1 VPALIIDRN
10 SPIPQYFQLQTW
22 LIEQIEQGVFKPDD
36 KIPTEAELSQ
46 VTGLARAT
54 IRQAIQNL
62 VNMGYL
68 NRRRRLGTFV
78 LKRRVDEPKKTIIGL
93 LLPDIRVGYAPI
105 LARGAEDESARSG
118 HSLILCNT
126 DDLFI
131 KADFHADRLIN
142 HAVSGVIFV
151 PTAAED
157 DKNFQI
163 IDKFTRKKIPVV
175 IADRVLSG
183 KKNDYVTTD
192 NFKGGYELTKYLI
205 NKGHTRIAITLSDCF
220 STERERLA
228 GYKKAH
234 IDFNLP
240 LDPDIIKIHS
250 GPYTEKPYAQYA
262 RKFLKNRDITAIFAG
277 QDRVAFDIY
286 SVAEDMQRLIPG
298 DVSLVGYDDLRPS
311 CPHMVSLT
319 TMHQPIYEIGVECMK
334 LIKKRI
340 RGDKR
345 KPHQIVLKSTF
356 VERDSVREIS
366 KTEALSIPSLE
377 KVPI

>member
-1 VPALIIDRN
+1 MIIDRN

-22 LIEQIEQGVFKPDD
+22 LIEQIEQGVFRPDD

-78 LKRRVDEPKKTIIGL
+78 LKSRIDEPKKTIIGL

-126 DDLFI
+126 DDLFV
-131 KADFHADRLIN
+131 KANFHADRLIDQ
-142 HAVSGVIFV
+142 AVSGVIFV
-151 PTAAED
+151 PTSAED

-163 IDKFTRKKIPVV
+163 INKFTRKKIPVV
-175 IADRVLSG
+175 LADRVLPG
-183 KKNDYVTTD
+183 NNIDYVTTD

-205 NKGHTRIAITLSDCF
+205 NKGHTRIAITLSDRF

-234 IDFNLP
+234 IDYRIP
-240 LDPDIIKIHS
+240 LDPDIIKIYS
-250 GPYTEKPYAQYA
+250 GPYTEKPYVQYA
-262 RKFLKNRDITAIFAG
+262 RKLLKHRDVTAIFAG
-277 QDRVAFDIY
+277 QDRVAFEIY
-286 SVAEDMQRLIPG
+286 SVAEEMQRLIPG
-298 DVSLVGYDDLRPS
+298 DISLVGYDDLRPACS
-311 CPHMVSLT
+311 HKISLT
-319 TMHQPIYEIGVECMK
+319 TMHQPIYEIGQECMN
-334 LIKKRI
+334 LVKKRI
-340 RGDKR
+340 RGDKS
-345 KPHQIVLKSTF
+345 KAQEIVLKSTLI
-356 VERDSVREIS
+356 ERDSVREIN
-366 KTEALSIPSLE
+366 KTKALSIPSLE
-377 KVPI
+377 NVSI